1 MTIAVGASL
10 RNNDSSP
17 RRRRSSLRI
26 GRSARSIPC
35 RVNTFLDVSMPMR
48 LYSVTDGSL
57 VGLFTAPTLAHDAAG
72 PSTPTMTVGAA
83 AALSVGQIVELRR
96 IVAGDLA
103 DVLGRQTLEL
113 LVDIL
118 GRLGP
123 DAVGVRVVRPPHQ
136 RIRRHQVVHVE
147 QLRSDRIEL
156 ERRLALALPVLGW
169 L

>member
-72 PSTPTMTVGAA
+72 PSTPTMTVEA
-83 AALSVGQIVELRR
+83 
-96 IVAGDLA
+96 
-103 DVLGRQTLEL
+103 TLTSEPRS
-113 LVDIL
+113 LVDDI
-118 GRLGP
+118 
-123 DAVGVRVVRPPHQ
+123 AQ
-136 RIRRHQVVHVE
+136 
-147 QLRSDRIEL
+147 
-156 ERRLALALPVLGW
+156 RLAVEKRAAVVDHD
-169 L
+169 